1 VLRHLYRHS
10 PYVGKEGVGCAQAR
24 ARWLRKTV
32 DGTFGPIACQVISR
46 DMSRGRCAALRLGAD
61 SALRSALRDDLLPIR
76 RRPTRS
82 MRAMRAD
89 GGVIL
94 QLDVTARSWF
104 KGLVNMESMRFSI
117 GMLIRNAKLII
128 EQTGRTSLQRQQRKH
143 TTSGYATLPFR
154 INRRCH
160 TAADY

>member
-1 VLRHLYRHS
+1 
-10 PYVGKEGVGCAQAR
+10 
-24 ARWLRKTV
+24 
-32 DGTFGPIACQVISR
+32 
-46 DMSRGRCAALRLGAD
+46 
-61 SALRSALRDDLLPIR
+61 
-76 RRPTRS
+76 

-117 GMLIRNAKLII
+117 GMLIRNAELII
-128 EQTGRTSLQRQQRKH
+128 DQTGRTSLQRQPRKH

>member
-1 VLRHLYRHS
+1 MCTSKSKMVKKDGSGWNLHWSDRMSGDFTRHVTWTL
-10 PYVGKEGVGCAQAR
+10 
-24 ARWLRKTV
+24 
-32 DGTFGPIACQVISR
+32 
-46 DMSRGRCAALRLGAD
+46 RCAALRLGAD
-61 SALRSALRDDLLPIR
+61 SALRSALPRLRDDLLPIR

-94 QLDVTARSWF
+94 QLDVTARSSF

-128 EQTGRTSLQRQQRKH
+128 EQPGRTSLQRQQRKH
-143 TTSGYATLPFR
+143 TTSDYATLPFR